1 MEGMAE
7 TRGMHERLAAPAS
20 DAGEREA
27 FARRTA
33 PGSHRWFEC
42 AFLTVLLL
50 SVVHSAFLQSYR
62 VTGECMEPNLLA
74 GERILG
80 SRLAVSQGISRGDVV
95 VFVPPFQC
103 DTALVKRVIGL
114 PGEVLEIRN
123 SRVFVNDTHLDEP
136 YLRHSWHDDR
146 SAERIPDHTFFVMGD
161 NRDESSDSRAW
172 GLLPE
177 ANIQA
182 KAWIRYWP
190 PHRIRIL
197 AP

>member
-1 MEGMAE
+1 MGE
-7 TRGMHERLAAPAS
+7 TRGLQEGFAAPIRIAE
-20 DAGEREA
+20 ERVA
-27 FARRTA
+27 APRRTS
-33 PGSHRWFEC
+33 PGSGRWFEC

-50 SVVHSAFLQSYR
+50 SVGHSAFLQSYR
-62 VTGECMEPNLLA
+62 VTGECMEPNLFP

-80 SRLAVSQGISRGDVV
+80 TRVAISQGISRGDVV
-95 VFVPPFQC
+95 IFAPPFQC

-123 SRVFVNDTHLDEP
+123 SRVFVNDARLDEP
-136 YLRHSWHDDR
+136 YLRRSWHDDR
-146 SAERIPDHTFFVMGD
+146 PAERIPDHTFFVMGD
-161 NRDESSDSRAW
+161 NRDDSSDSRSW

-177 ANIQA
+177 SNIQA